1 MCCINCGGEE
11 QLIVEYGIIY
21 HQDCYESCDWLRE
34 QIEEQRKLDRVEV
47 DQKELRLWQQENNKK

>member
-21 HQDCYESCDWLRE
+21 HQDCYEACDWLRE
-34 QIEEQRKLDRVEV
+34 QIEEQRKLEGM
-47 DQKELRLWQQENNKK
+47 ENRNE